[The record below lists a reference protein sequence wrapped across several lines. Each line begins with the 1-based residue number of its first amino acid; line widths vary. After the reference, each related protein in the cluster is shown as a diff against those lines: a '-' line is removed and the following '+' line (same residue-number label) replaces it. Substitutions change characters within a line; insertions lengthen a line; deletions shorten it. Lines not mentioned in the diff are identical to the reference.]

1 MGDEDEKIA
10 EILEHLR
17 ELHAEIQ
24 VRGEKLIQYGVAAVT
39 RELANKDVGM
49 HPIFALL
56 EEAHVAIQHETYGA
70 EISRLLIDIVKLGR
84 KRGIRMI
91 VSTQAPTKDS
101 MPRDVTRNCSNGIA
115 FAVGDHVANDALL
128 GQGAYRGGHR
138 ATELIPAPT
147 GAPPW
152 SRGSPGSAARSCSG
166 ISCRSTRAATTS
178 PR

>member
-1 MGDEDEKIA
+1 MPEQGKSSSARVLMMGAALDPTAELRIWVPDSNFDFEHFKPRCSRYVMGAEDEKIA

-24 VRGEKLIQYGVAAVT
+24 VRGEKLIAYEEPAVT
-39 RELANKDVGM
+39 RGLANRGVGM

-101 MPRDVTRNCSNGIA
+101 MPRM
-115 FAVGDHVANDALL
+115 
-128 GQGAYRGGHR
+128 
-138 ATELIPAPT
+138 
-147 GAPPW
+147 
-152 SRGSPGSAARSCSG
+152 
-166 ISCRSTRAATTS
+166 
-178 PR
+178 